1 MTVAYSVHGYNRAMY
16 DIYDLILLIP
26 FGLLL
31 MYWWRSSEQKS
42 VAVAAAR
49 AYCKNRNLQLLD
61 ETLLF
66 KRFSLERNQ
75 RNRRRLCRLYEFDY
89 SVAGQ
94 DREAGEI
101 ILSGF
106 TVLRVI
112 LHSDVLEI
120 TEYGN

>member
-1 MTVAYSVHGYNRAMY
+1 MY
-16 DIYDLILLIP
+16 DIYDLILLFP
-26 FGLLL
+26 FLLL
-31 MYWWRSSEQKS
+31 LLYWWRSSGQKS

-49 AYCKNRNLQLLD
+49 AYCKDRNLQLLD

-66 KRFSLERNQ
+66 KRYRIERDN
-75 RNRRRLCRLYEFDY
+75 RNHRRLCRLYEFDY
-89 SVAGQ
+89 SLAGA
-94 DREAGEI
+94 DRHSGEI

-112 LHSDVLEI
+112 LHSGVLEI